1 MEPHTSFGG
10 LLLLAV
16 RHQLSVVAVT
26 QTLLVAGVTAGVTTY
41 ATAQRVDERMKEVIL
56 EIKEIQREH
65 SKLRDRITRME
76 TQVDT
81 HTARSGIRPDRN

>member
-1 MEPHTSFGG
+1 MEPHTSIGG

-16 RHQLSVVAVT
+16 RHQLSIVAIT

-65 SKLRDRITRME
+65 STLRERITRME
-76 TQVDT
+76 TEIGV
-81 HTARSGIRPDRN
+81 HTARNGLRPDRN

>member
-16 RHQLSVVAVT
+16 RHQVSVVVVT

-41 ATAQRVDERMKEVIL
+41 ATAQRIDERMKEVIQ

-65 SKLRDRITRME
+65 SALRERLTRME
-76 TQVDT
+76 TEIGVT
-81 HTARSGIRPDRN
+81 VRNGIRPDRN